1 MWLLTASYST
11 IIVND
16 FFVNFFVLL
25 GVGRDAKRT
34 IEPGLGRTSGDLAMA
49 TNIARDNKNGNGNKN
64 LH

>member
-16 FFVNFFVLL
+16 FFVLL